1 MANSS
6 PSISL
11 KEGKVMSKSNSD
23 ESVPVVPDSN
33 PNNTTETQTP
43 DATPADP
50 GKTALDVGQAWDGY
64 HLSAGD

>member
-1 MANSS
+1 
-6 PSISL
+6 
-11 KEGKVMSKSNSD
+11 MSKSNSD